1 MGARARA
8 RAGACDACDPSLRSV
23 VAYPRLLCARVCATR
38 GHLKQYNV
46 DAQPRT
52 CNAQPR
58 TCNAPRGRLQ
68 GFDDYASIVA
78 FMSAAYALVLALGA
92 VHRATTE
99 RPPRLFTLSAQVRN
113 AVEYR
118 V

>member
-1 MGARARA
+1 MHWQRAA
-8 RAGACDACDPSLRSV
+8 
-23 VAYPRLLCARVCATR
+23 
-38 GHLKQYNV
+38 
-46 DAQPRT
+46 
-52 CNAQPR
+52 
-58 TCNAPRGRLQ
+58 RLQ

-78 FMSAAYALVLALGA
+78 FMSAAYALVLVLGA

-99 RPPRLFTLSAQVRN
+99 RPPRLFTLSAQVRA